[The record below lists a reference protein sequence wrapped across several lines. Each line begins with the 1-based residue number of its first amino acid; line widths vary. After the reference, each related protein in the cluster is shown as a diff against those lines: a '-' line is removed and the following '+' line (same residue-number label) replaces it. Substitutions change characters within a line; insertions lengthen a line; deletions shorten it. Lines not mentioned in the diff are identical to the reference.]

1 MNPSRSSWSLLAR
14 HLILAAVL
22 VLGAA
27 TPALPQSW
35 FDNWG
40 RCTNVKLPP
49 DRRIGYCSRLIY
61 NGGGPN
67 HEIAVFVTLGG
78 IYRDQHQYP
87 KALDFY
93 NRAMAYESIGTSK
106 HDEALVSPDALI
118 GALVA
123 RSELYAMTGQ
133 HDLALA
139 DAAHILQLASDQA
152 AAYAERCKLRAIMK
166 VELDQAEADCSEAM
180 KRDPRNTQALDAAG
194 LLQFRMGN
202 LKQAAAD
209 YDAALGLDGRLLGA
223 LYMRGIIKLRNGD
236 TAGGNADIATAK
248 DGDPALAGRFADMG
262 ISP

>member
-1 MNPSRSSWSLLAR
+1 MKKNLPPQRLVFRLF
-14 HLILAAVL
+14 ILAAAL
-22 VLGAA
+22 ALGA
-27 TPALPQSW
+27 TPALAQSW

-49 DRRIGYCSRLIY
+49 DRRIGYCSRLLY

-67 HEIAVFVTLGG
+67 HEVAVFAMLGG
-78 IYRDQHQYP
+78 IYRDQHQYA
-87 KALDFY
+87 KAFESY
-93 NRAMAYESIGTSK
+93 NRAMAYEALGTSK
-106 HDEALVSPDALI
+106 RDQSLVSPDALI

-139 DAAHILQLASDQA
+139 DAAHILQLAPDEA

-166 VELDQAEADCSEAM
+166 VEFDQAQADCSEAT

-209 YDAALGLDGRLLGA
+209 YDAALNLDGRLLGA
-223 LYMRGIIKLRNGD
+223 LYMRGIIKLRTGD
-236 TAGGNADIATAK
+236 TAGGNADIAAAK

-262 ISP
+262 ITP